1 MALLEEQTVELGM
14 KPLTLVITQ
23 TSTLLPLPKSLKIP
37 AHIAS
42 TTSCMP
48 SSLYTTSKCLY
59 QIKIST
65 KVQHFNMIS

>member
-1 MALLEEQTVELGM
+1 MALLKEQTAELSM
-14 KPLTLVITQ
+14 KALTLVITQ

-42 TTSCMP
+42 TTICMP
-48 SSLYTTSKCLY
+48 SSLYTTSKCSY

-65 KVQHFNMIS
+65 KFQHFDIIS